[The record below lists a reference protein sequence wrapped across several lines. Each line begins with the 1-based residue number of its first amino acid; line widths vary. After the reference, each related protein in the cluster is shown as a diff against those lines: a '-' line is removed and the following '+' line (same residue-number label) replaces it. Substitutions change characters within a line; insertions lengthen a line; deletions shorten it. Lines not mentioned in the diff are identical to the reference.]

1 MVERVWVHIPQPIK
15 INDELKN
22 QINEIV
28 TKFIKKSEK
37 LAKLTHKV
45 KITRGRIY
53 ITYLYEVPLEHR
65 ARKIEPLI
73 NGKYEEFIF
82 ARITLFE
89 EKLTHCTAD
98 WQRHNLKWYTV
109 HEGTLEDCLKYI
121 ENDFGPFG
129 YPFDYK
135 VMN

>member
-1 MVERVWVHIPQPIK
+1 MW
-15 INDELKN
+15 L
-22 QINEIV
+22 IV
-28 TKFIKKSEK
+28 TNLIPLPNDLKDNPSEPT
-37 LAKLTHKV
+37 AST
-45 KITRGRIY
+45 
-53 ITYLYEVPLEHR
+53 LEHR